1 MYPLHRPRRLRTT
14 PAMRRLVSET
24 EVRPRQLVL
33 PMFVKEGLAE
43 PAEISSMPGVLQHSR
58 DSLRK
63 AAVEAVQAGVGGIM
77 LFGVPAER
85 DAVGSGGT
93 DPDGILNAALG
104 DLRAELGD
112 STVLMSDCC
121 LDEFTDHGHC
131 GVLAADGTV
140 DNDATLEVYGE
151 MAVAQA
157 RAGAHVVGPSGM
169 MDGQIAFIRNA
180 LDQAGL
186 PDTGILAYSAK
197 YASAFYGPFRDAV
210 ESQLAGDRKTYQQDP
225 ANAREAIREV
235 QLDLAEGADMVMVK
249 PALLYLDVLRSVAE
263 ISDVPVAAYQI
274 SGEYS
279 MIEAAAQNG
288 WIDRER
294 SILESLTSIRRAG
307 RGHRAHVLGNRS
319 RPMAGP
325 VAPAPVPKL
334 VDVARWLWIASAC
347 VGMLRFL
354 AQLFDRETLVAEARR
369 QNPSLGQDQIDAGV
383 NGGVL
388 FGLVIAV
395 AVLVAYTRLANRMAR
410 GRNWAR
416 IVLTVLGGA
425 SVAFGLFRLG
435 AWGSGVAA
443 ELGVEMRTV
452 DLAVTLVT
460 TVLDATAIVLMY
472 RVSAHF
478 RKRATVDSAFPRT

>member
-43 PAEISSMPGVLQHSR
+43 PAEIASMPGVVQHTR
-58 DSLRK
+58 ESLRK

-85 DAVGSGGT
+85 DAVGSGAT

-169 MDGQIAFIRNA
+169 MDGQIGFIRNA
-180 LDQAGL
+180 LDEAGL
-186 PDTGILAYSAK
+186 QDTGILAYSVK

-210 ESQLAGDRKTYQQDP
+210 ESQLSGDRKTYQQDS
-225 ANAREAIREV
+225 ANGREAIREV

-263 ISDVPVAAYQI
+263 VSDVPVAAYQI
-274 SGEYS
+274 SGEYA

-307 RGHRAHVLGNRS
+307 ADIVLTYW
-319 RPMAGP
+319 A
-325 VAPAPVPKL
+325 VEA
-334 VDVARWLWIASAC
+334 ARWL
-347 VGMLRFL
+347 
-354 AQLFDRETLVAEARR
+354 DR
-369 QNPSLGQDQIDAGV
+369 
-383 NGGVL
+383 
-388 FGLVIAV
+388 
-395 AVLVAYTRLANRMAR
+395 
-410 GRNWAR
+410 
-416 IVLTVLGGA
+416 
-425 SVAFGLFRLG
+425 
-435 AWGSGVAA
+435 
-443 ELGVEMRTV
+443 
-452 DLAVTLVT
+452 
-460 TVLDATAIVLMY
+460 
-472 RVSAHF
+472 
-478 RKRATVDSAFPRT
+478 